1 MPRLLLTLLGPFQAT
16 VEGKAITGFESNK
29 VRALLAYLAV
39 EADLPQPREKL
50 AGLLWP
56 DWPEKSARN
65 NLRYALAN
73 LRQVIGDRETEAPLL
88 CISRQSVQVN
98 PDSALEV
105 DANQFATL
113 VELPDHAP
121 KNLETAIKLYHGR
134 FLEGFSIPDS
144 TPFEEWALLK
154 REYYDRLMLSALHRL
169 AAAHEARG
177 EFTQALALAWRQ
189 VELEPWH
196 EEAQQQLMRLLAL
209 SGQRSAAL
217 AQYEACR
224 RTLTKELGVEPS
236 HETTSLYEQIRD
248 GGVAGS
254 DRAALITK
262 ESLNTIPPLISEQS
276 VPIPEESHAWLPDRV
291 VSARKRLPLILGIS
305 LLLIVFLGILGL
317 ATGMPSNPV
326 FQGRKSSPAASENVS
341 QPTGSKIVL
350 FCTDAQRHICI
361 ENPENRGKLDLLAHD
376 PQFPLIGP
384 FLAWSPDG
392 SQIALS
398 AQPENPLPGEM
409 GLKVFIIQADGSHL
423 QQITTGKTD
432 DFMHDWSL
440 DGEWIAF
447 KRQGVLWAIRPDGS
461 DAYPILQGDYDVLT
475 SSWSPDSQMLAFL
488 NRTPGSETSPN
499 TIWVTQRDGS
509 NPRVLYTFERPVLG
523 CQIGWSPDGRYV
535 ACLCH
540 YSREEEANL
549 LLDASGGSAPQS
561 TEVVLPSWFSNYWP
575 RWGNP

>member
-177 EFTQALALAWRQ
+177 EFTQALALAGG
-189 VELEPWH
+189 
-196 EEAQQQLMRLLAL
+196 RL
-209 SGQRSAAL
+209 SWNPG
-217 AQYEACR
+217 
-224 RTLTKELGVEPS
+224 T
-236 HETTSLYEQIRD
+236 
-248 GGVAGS
+248 
-254 DRAALITK
+254 
-262 ESLNTIPPLISEQS
+262 
-276 VPIPEESHAWLPDRV
+276 
-291 VSARKRLPLILGIS
+291 RKP
-305 LLLIVFLGILGL
+305 
-317 ATGMPSNPV
+317 N
-326 FQGRKSSPAASENVS
+326 SS
-341 QPTGSKIVL
+341 
-350 FCTDAQRHICI
+350 
-361 ENPENRGKLDLLAHD
+361 
-376 PQFPLIGP
+376 
-384 FLAWSPDG
+384 
-392 SQIALS
+392 
-398 AQPENPLPGEM
+398 
-409 GLKVFIIQADGSHL
+409 
-423 QQITTGKTD
+423 
-432 DFMHDWSL
+432 
-440 DGEWIAF
+440 
-447 KRQGVLWAIRPDGS
+447 
-461 DAYPILQGDYDVLT
+461 
-475 SSWSPDSQMLAFL
+475 
-488 NRTPGSETSPN
+488 
-499 TIWVTQRDGS
+499 
-509 NPRVLYTFERPVLG
+509 
-523 CQIGWSPDGRYV
+523 
-535 ACLCH
+535 
-540 YSREEEANL
+540 
-549 LLDASGGSAPQS
+549 
-561 TEVVLPSWFSNYWP
+561 
-575 RWGNP
+575 